1 MDMTIRFARKKLR
14 TLNTTPL
21 KLPLKKSDN
30 VIYVGENI
38 PYLSISSFL
47 TKNTP
52 LITESHKRVGD
63 LYEEIKYN
71 DSMYGSILQRN

>member
-1 MDMTIRFARKKLR
+1 M
-14 TLNTTPL
+14 PL

-30 VIYVGENI
+30 VIYAEENI

-47 TKNTP
+47 MKNTP
-52 LITESHKRVGD
+52 LITESHQRVGD

-71 DSMYGSILQRN
+71 DPMYGSILQRN